1 MKSGRPA
8 GPWAV
13 AGLAGRRPRWA
24 EKEGGLFRS
33 DRRVLVRVL
42 GRPAG
47 PGGEGAEVWA
57 RRGWSLQTPACWGPS
72 GKPGS
77 SIPEVPSGGSR
88 AAGSPRY
95 GPAALLC
102 LPLEWSLARAWPR
115 GRQGLCLP
123 WHLLASP
130 RVTDTA
136 PSPSS
141 APAEA
146 HLWSSKQGSRV
157 PSDPSRAAFQQRG
170 IKMRRKTENS
180 PFGLLAPVLLTSGL
194 IAAAVLLF
202 SVGG

>member
-1 MKSGRPA
+1 MGR
-8 GPWAV
+8 
-13 AGLAGRRPRWA
+13 
-24 EKEGGLFRS
+24 EGGWAIPLRQAS
-33 DRRVLVRVL
+33 
-42 GRPAG
+42 A
-47 PGGEGAEVWA
+47 GEGAGA
-57 RRGWSLQTPACWGPS
+57 A
-72 GKPGS
+72 
-77 SIPEVPSGGSR
+77 GGSR
-88 AAGSPRY
+88 GRGGGGVGTPRVVSADPGLLGTFRQTRELHSGGALGRLQGRGLASVRPCSSPLSPSGVEP
-95 GPAALLC
+95 GP
-102 LPLEWSLARAWPR
+102 SLAPR
-115 GRQGLCLP
+115 KAGALSAV